1 MKRSTWGLAVA
12 TLVVGLGGFWLWQAS
27 STLSDQRAEDL
38 VREYNRCVIE
48 AFRLS
53 DPSKVDAVTGPAEG
67 KKILGLIGAKSDMG
81 LTLDAKLL
89 ELKVVRVDRNPDAIQ
104 VDTVERWHYADRR
117 IGDGTVQGAPSDDS
131 YAMRYFLAK
140 SGQRWVVDHIAFAAD
155 PVVGRAAILAQQPA
169 GIQHGKGATTPP
181 SQVETKP

>member
-1 MKRSTWGLAVA
+1 MKKNTLGLAAA
-12 TLVVGLGGFWLWQAS
+12 TLAVGLVGVWLWQAS

-48 AFRLS
+48 AYRLS
-53 DPSKVDAVTGPAEG
+53 DPTKVDAVTGTAEG
-67 KKILGLIGAKSDMG
+67 KKIVGLVGAKSDMG

-89 ELKVVRVDRNPDAIQ
+89 ELKVVRVERNPDAIQ

-131 YAMRYFLAK
+131 YTMRYFLTK
-140 SGQRWVVDHIAFAAD
+140 PGEHWLVDHVAFAAD
-155 PVVGRAAILAQQPA
+155 PVVGRAAALALQPA
-169 GIQHGKGATTPP
+169 GISHGKGATTL
-181 SQVETKP
+181 SGQAETKP